1 MGTAGMKGREEV
13 NQREKIFEMLREFES
28 VMLVTVG
35 AEGRI
40 EGRPMQ
46 VVDIDERTGNLWFF
60 TGLDTRKVHE
70 IGDNAHVA
78 VVCQDDRRAYLTIS
92 GIAMIVHEPAR
103 VRELW
108 REPFRTWF
116 PEGPEDPR
124 LRLLVVEPRAAEYWD
139 NRGVNKLEYLF
150 EAARAY
156 ASGDR
161 PWVDEGDQHGR
172 IPL

>member
-1 MGTAGMKGREEV
+1 M
-13 NQREKIFEMLREFES
+13 NQREKIFGMLREFES
-28 VMLVTVG
+28 VMLVTVDG
-35 AEGRI
+35 EGRI

-46 VVDIDERTGNLWFF
+46 VVDIDERTGNVWFF
-60 TGLDTRKVHE
+60 TGRDSRKVHE
-70 IGDNAHVA
+70 ITDNAQVA
-78 VVCQDDRRAYLTIS
+78 VVCQDDRRSYLSLS
-92 GIAMIVHEPAR
+92 GIGMIVHEPAR

-116 PEGPEDPR
+116 PDGPDDPH

-156 ASGDR
+156 ASGER
-161 PWVDEGDQHGR
+161 PRVDEGDQHGR
-172 IPL
+172 VPL